1 MHQNEQ
7 RRIFD
12 NWLAEHR
19 GILFKIIRAYARNA
33 HDQEDLFQEI
43 ALQLWKS
50 VPDYRG
56 EAKASTWIYRVALY
70 TALAWTREVAKEPR
84 TETLG
89 DLAQTLTVNPAVQD
103 ERLNWL
109 YEQIGQLEPIDRS
122 VCLLMF
128 DGFKH
133 REIAEL
139 LGISESNVG
148 VKIHRIKEQL
158 MRKSQEEAHRVH

>member
-1 MHQNEQ
+1 MHENEQ
-7 RRIFD
+7 QRIFD
-12 NWLAEHR
+12 EWLAAHR
-19 GILFKIIRAYARNA
+19 GILFKIIRAYARDA

-56 EAKASTWIYRVALY
+56 AAKASTWIYRVALY
-70 TALAWTREVAKEPR
+70 TALAWTRQAANEPR

-89 DLAQTLTVNPAVQD
+89 ELAQTLTINPAAQD
-103 ERLNWL
+103 ERLDWL
-109 YEQIGQLEPIDRS
+109 YEQIGQLDPIDRS

-128 DGFKH
+128 DGFKY

-158 MRKSQEEAHRVH
+158 MRKSQEEADHVT